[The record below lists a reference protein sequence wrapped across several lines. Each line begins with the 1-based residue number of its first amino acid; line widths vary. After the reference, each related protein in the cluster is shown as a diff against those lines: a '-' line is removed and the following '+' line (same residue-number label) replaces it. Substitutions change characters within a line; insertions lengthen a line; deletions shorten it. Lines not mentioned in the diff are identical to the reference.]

1 VSSLTGKQ
9 IRIDKTRDKSN
20 LHGRIA
26 EHLGVSILSG
36 KIVPGEV
43 LPTESGLGASFHVS
57 RTAVREAIKVLT
69 SKGLVEVRRK
79 TGTRVRP
86 KKNWNALDPDV
97 LAWQFSGR
105 GVPAAIMDL
114 LELREVIEPM
124 CARMAAE
131 RATMDD
137 VAAIEKAL
145 LEMEKSVGKT
155 AASFEADLLF
165 HMAILESTHNW
176 FMRPFGA
183 LIQAALRAS
192 FRQTDEDA
200 GTYQQSLLKHQVVL
214 SAIRSKNPGAAEDA
228 MHAVLRGAR
237 HDIQQALDGEA
248 QRKRSLTEE
257 VRNMKIGHRK

>member
-1 VSSLTGKQ
+1 MSSLTGKQ
-9 IRIDKTRDKSN
+9 IRIGKTRDKSN

-43 LPTESGLGASFHVS
+43 LPTESRLGASFHVS

-86 KKNWNALDPDV
+86 KKDWNALDPDV

-105 GVPAAIMDL
+105 GVPAAITDL
-114 LELREVIEPM
+114 LELREIIEPM

-137 VAAIEKAL
+137 VAGIEKAL

-237 HDIQQALDGEA
+237 HDIQQALDAEA

-257 VRNMKIGHRK
+257 VRNTKIGHRK